1 LEIQHFRLGEKT
13 HLLLKSTSI
22 KINSTQALGDW
33 CTEILLDILQLL
45 LNSLIEVIK
54 TKEQEIARL
63 IDDVLSS
70 FDLCVSF
77 LCTN

>member
-1 LEIQHFRLGEKT
+1 MEIQHFRLGEKT